1 MTTRHASRKGSLSS
15 SHLSPPFSFFIFLHR
30 SSQPRNFSQVHPSH
44 VAIYLSHAFH
54 VCGSIVPFMFLLR
67 FFFSIILSRRDATS
81 RDETWFR
88 LPSDFFAT
96 GEERVTHCLSYDQ
109 VWREERFIYFPEFSR
124 NAYRVYEAV
133 RGNRAL
139 CCASCR
145 SLKKKRRK
153 RTQYA

>member
-1 MTTRHASRKGSLSS
+1 MRHEKVPYPPHTFRR
-15 SHLSPPFSFFIFLHR
+15 LSPSSFSYIALRNRGISARYIPRMSPFTYPMHSTFADLSFLLCSFF
-30 SSQPRNFSQVHPSH
+30 
-44 VAIYLSHAFH
+44 A
-54 VCGSIVPFMFLLR
+54 
-67 FFFSIILSRRDATS
+67 FFSIILSRRDATS

-145 SLKKKRRK
+145 SFKKKRRK